1 MRTALVVDDTK
12 NIRLLLSK
20 CLENENF
27 IVHSATNASDA
38 LDLVSKHAFDVAFI
52 DIKMPNMSGTTLL
65 EVLRSNRHAF
75 PVIIMT
81 AFATIKNAV
90 TTTQMGAKAYL
101 QKPFTSATIRK
112 TLLEVFPT
120 DESKLIPNSEPSLTS
135 NVITNTKVTTEKNL
149 SFHSLNLSLSSDPS
163 NPIIYKEL
171 GDLLINLGEI
181 EKGELFKDFSNK
193 LTML

>member
-27 IVHSATNASDA
+27 IVHSATNGTDA
-38 LDLVSKHAFDVAFI
+38 LELVSNHNFDVAFI

-65 EVLRSNRHAF
+65 ELLRCNGHAF

-112 TLLEVFPT
+112 TLLEVFPDYT
-120 DESKLIPNSEPSLTS
+120 QPINIESNKTLSKDLSLAA
-135 NVITNTKVTTEKNL
+135 
-149 SFHSLNLSLSSDPS
+149 LSLSLANDATS
-163 NPIIYKEL
+163 PIIYKKI
-171 GDLLINLGEI
+171 GDALISLGEI
-181 EKGELFKDFSNK
+181 EKGELFKEFSNK
-193 LTML
+193 LNMLK